1 MITGSGLCGAR
12 PFLTAAPAPAGF
24 AGSAGIPR
32 GPDRALSA
40 PVLAS
45 RRKYGNEAMLGSGSV
60 GWR

>member
-1 MITGSGLCGAR
+1 MITSTGPCGTP
-12 PFLTAAPAPAGF
+12 PFLTVAPAPAGF
-24 AGSAGIPR
+24 AGSAGVP
-32 GPDRALSA
+32 GVPDRALSA

>member
-1 MITGSGLCGAR
+1 MITGTGPCGTL
-12 PFLTAAPAPAGF
+12 PFLTVEPAPAGV
-24 AGSAGIPR
+24 AEVPV
-32 GPDRALSA
+32 RALSA

>member
-1 MITGSGLCGAR
+1 MTTGTGPCGAP
-12 PFLTAAPAPAGF
+12 PFLNVAPAPVGVAGV
-24 AGSAGIPR
+24 PV
-32 GPDRALSA
+32 RALSA